1 MSKYT
6 FLFIIFS
13 LFFSVSSAKA
23 QSDLLITE
31 IMYDLQGSDTDQSG
45 ISKEWIEIYN
55 YSLEPIDIT
64 DWKFIDSN
72 GPHGLNA
79 PPINGGQGSMLLQPN
94 QYAILTGNASLF
106 LANHPS
112 FTGTLIDTVM
122 YIKNISDS
130 LSLRDEAASTVVS
143 VSFSSSLG
151 ANGNGKTLELNSQGV
166 WFEGL
171 FDGGT
176 PGEENSI
183 WQQNPQPP
191 PPPPAEPPPPPPQ
204 PDEPPPSSTEIP
216 SAPETTPDNTQT
228 TQEPLPSEQ
237 QEPPAKI
244 EVYLSELIPNPL
256 GADSDLE
263 FIEIVNLGDS
273 VVDLSGWT
281 ITDPTKIFVIGTDIL
296 LEPKKYLVFYAHET
310 HINLNNDGDTIKFF
324 DKNNE
329 LKDAIQYGKTK
340 EGFSLVKIDGSWL
353 WTQEA
358 TPGEKNK
365 LSASSDMPG
374 TETQTIEPNA
384 VAIATAPDIN
394 EDVSAV
400 KTEKS
405 VPANN
410 NADSFFGQDD
420 NEQINQLKAQSSTW
434 LKSKNFLVLSLALLL
449 GFLGGFAVFII
460 RKKLRA

>member
-6 FLFIIFS
+6 FLFLFGIFFFVSRADATDTIIISEIAWMGTS
-13 LFFSVSSAKA
+13 LDSQNEWVELYNPSSQDMNLDGWAFVGMDAASSVK
-23 QSDLLITE
+23 
-31 IMYDLQGSDTDQSG
+31 
-45 ISKEWIEIYN
+45 ISKTLSGTIPANGFFLLERTDNETVPNVSVPQEQIYSGSLLDAGENIELKNNTGQI
-55 YSLEPIDIT
+55 
-64 DWKFIDSN
+64 IDS
-72 GPHGLNA
+72 
-79 PPINGGQGSMLLQPN
+79 I
-94 QYAILTGNASLF
+94 Y
-106 LANHPS
+106 
-112 FTGTLIDTVM
+112 
-122 YIKNISDS
+122 
-130 LSLRDEAASTVVS
+130 ASTA
-143 VSFSSSLG
+143 G
-151 ANGNGKTLELNSQGV
+151 WPAGDKTSGSKKPMERTT
-166 WFEGL
+166 
-171 FDGGT
+171 DGSWTTSATIDGT
-176 PGEENSI
+176 P
-183 WQQNPQPP
+183 QNTLASAPQPP
-191 PPPPAEPPPPPPQ
+191 PPPPTEPPPPPPQ
-204 PDEPPPSSTEIP
+204 PDEPPPPSSTEIP

-273 VVDLSGWT
+273 VIDLSGWT
-281 ITDPTKIFVIGTDIL
+281 ITDPTKIFVVGTDTL
-296 LEPKKYLVFYAHET
+296 LEPKKYLVFFAHET

-324 DKNNE
+324 DKNNA

-374 TETQTIEPNA
+374 TEAQTIEPNA

-394 EDVSAV
+394 EGVSAV

-405 VPANN
+405 VSVNN
-410 NADSFFGQDD
+410 SADPFFGQDD
-420 NEQINQLKAQSSTW
+420 NEQINRLKAQSSAW